1 MKKLACYSLLLMLSP
16 SKRLFTTIML
26 ALLFF
31 MQFLANFA
39 KVLPL
44 THPWTHFQS
53 VLFNFNTCFKNWKYC
68 PRLGKLDAEPEIVL
82 NRMKNFNR
90 EHFIT
95 ETFSNNRKIQK
106 TVSLAVCNL
115 LTNLFLLNSK
125 LFCWLWRKL
134 CI

>member
-16 SKRLFTTIML
+16 GKRLFTTIML

-53 VLFNFNTCFKNWKYC
+53 VLFNFNTCFKILKYC
-68 PRLGKLDAEPEIVL
+68 PRLEKLDAEPKIMF
-82 NRMKNFNR
+82 NRTKNYNR
-90 EHFIT
+90 EHCIT
-95 ETFSNNRKIQK
+95 ETFSNNSKMQK
-106 TVSLAVCNL
+106 SASLAVC
-115 LTNLFLLNSK
+115 K
-125 LFCWLWRKL
+125 LSLERQMKTKYKCLIQV
-134 CI
+134 C